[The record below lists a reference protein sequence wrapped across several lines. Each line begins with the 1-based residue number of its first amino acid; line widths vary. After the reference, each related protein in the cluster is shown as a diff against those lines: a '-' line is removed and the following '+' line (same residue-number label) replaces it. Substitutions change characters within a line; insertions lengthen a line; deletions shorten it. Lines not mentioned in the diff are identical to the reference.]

1 MTDDPDFGSRSPVDR
16 GRIVGGALLVLLGT
30 AWLLEIF
37 DVLDFSWP
45 VLLSVALIVIGLT
58 LAATAGSGG
67 AAGLTTLGAIVAG
80 LLVFSFALEGVT
92 GIDLGGGV
100 GDRTITTP
108 DLEARRLAVGSLTV
122 DLRGADLSG
131 DFETS
136 VGIGEL
142 VVIVDDATTVD
153 VVARAG
159 LGEVVIFGMSSR
171 GFGPSLEVGGQ
182 TAAFR
187 LVASVGIGKVEVRE

>member
-1 MTDDPDFGSRSPVDR
+1 MTDDPDFGSRTPVDR
-16 GRIVGGALLVLLGT
+16 GRVVGGALLVLLGT

-45 VLLSVALIVIGLT
+45 VVLSVALIVIGLT
-58 LAATAGSGG
+58 LAATATSGG

-80 LLVFSFALEGVT
+80 LLAFSFAFEGVT

-100 GDRTITTP
+100 GDRTITAENL
-108 DLEARRLAVGSLTV
+108 DGRRLAVGSLTV
-122 DLRGADLSG
+122 DLRGADLTG

-142 VVIVDDATTVD
+142 VVIVDDAATVE
-153 VVARAG
+153 VIARAG
-159 LGEVVIFGMSSR
+159 LGEVVIFGSTSG
-171 GFGPSLEVGGQ
+171 GFGPSLEVEGD
-182 TAAFR
+182 AAEFR

>member
-1 MTDDPDFGSRSPVDR
+1 MTDDPDFGSRTPVDR
-16 GRIVGGALLVLLGT
+16 GRIVGGALLVLLGA

-58 LAATAGSGG
+58 LAATAGSSG

-80 LLVFSFALEGVT
+80 LLVFSFAIEGVA
-92 GIDLGGGV
+92 GLDLGGGV
-100 GDRTITTP
+100 GDRTVTAA
-108 DLEARRLAVGSLTV
+108 DLDGRRLAVGSLTV
-122 DLRGADLSG
+122 DLRGADLTG

-142 VVIVDDATTVD
+142 VVIVDDATTVE

-159 LGEVVIFGMSSR
+159 LGEVVIFGMTSG
-171 GFGPSLEVGGQ
+171 GFGPKLEVTGQ
-182 TAAFR
+182 TVEFR
-187 LVASVGIGKVEVRE
+187 VVASVGIGKVEVRE